1 MATTYKLIS
10 SVTVD
15 TATNTISFTSIPQT
29 YTDLV
34 IKASLRGST
43 TTTTFAVQVNGTT
56 ITAVR
61 RLFGGGSGSVDGDT
75 FNEHYI
81 NQSNQTANVFG
92 NTDLYFPN
100 YTTSINK
107 TFGVDSVSEHNST
120 DSYRNLASNLTNITD
135 AITSINL
142 IRTNGNF
149 VQYSTAYLY
158 GISNA

>member
-1 MATTYKLIS
+1 MATTYTLIS
-10 SVTVD
+10 SVTVN

-56 ITAVR
+56 ITSVI
-61 RLFGGGSGSVDGDT
+61 RLFGGGNFTSADT

-81 NQSNQTANVFG
+81 NPSDFTANAFG
-92 NTDLYFPN
+92 STDLYFPN
-100 YTTSINK
+100 YATSINK
-107 TFGVDSVSEHNST
+107 TYGVDSVGENDAT
-120 DSYRNLASNLTNITD
+120 QAYMNFASNLTNITNP
-135 AITSINL
+135 ITSINL
-142 IRTNGNF
+142 IRTSGNF
-149 VQYSTAYLY
+149 VQYSSADLY

>member
-1 MATTYKLIS
+1 MAATYKLIS
-10 SVTVD
+10 SVTVS

-43 TTTTFAVQVNGTT
+43 ATTTFAVQVNGTT
-56 ITAVR
+56 ITSVI
-61 RLFGGGSGSVDGDT
+61 RLFGGGNFTAADS

-81 NQSNQTANVFG
+81 NPSDFTSNTFG

-100 YTTSINK
+100 YATSINK
-107 TFGVDSVSEHNST
+107 TYGVDSVGEN
-120 DSYRNLASNLTNITD
+120 DEVQAYMNFASNLTNITD
-135 AITSINL
+135 PITSINL
-142 IRTNGNF
+142 LRTSGNF